1 MPPKPCRTPCRR
13 GASQPKEFH
22 MPSIHVE
29 MFEGR
34 TPEQKRNL
42 VKAIT
47 QAVVDTLG
55 GKAESVD
62 IILTDIKREN
72 WATGG
77 ELWSEKK

>member
-1 MPPKPCRTPCRR
+1 MPT
-13 GASQPKEFH
+13 
-22 MPSIHVE
+22 IHVE

-34 TPEQKRNL
+34 TREQKRNL